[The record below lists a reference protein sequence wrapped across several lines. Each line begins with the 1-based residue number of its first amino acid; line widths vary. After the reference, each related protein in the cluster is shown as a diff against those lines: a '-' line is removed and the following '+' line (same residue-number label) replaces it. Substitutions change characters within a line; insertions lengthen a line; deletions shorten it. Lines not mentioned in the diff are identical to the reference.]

1 MHFTEREKKSMATS
15 KHFSPNIVNLLGYWL
30 SDCNLNRDPFDDISR
45 ITVSL
50 TNYELNAESKQFTI
64 TYQVQLFSHEG
75 KQSVMQYKAVF
86 NIGNDSFINDFLKKI
101 DDSNYKLQPESNE
114 FIVLMIQISF
124 PYVRQSLSNLTND
137 FCETINLPIINAN
150 ELIEK
155 SLEFKKTIPSIGE

>member
-1 MHFTEREKKSMATS
+1 M
-15 KHFSPNIVNLLGYWL
+15 
-30 SDCNLNRDPFDDISR
+30 
-45 ITVSL
+45 
-50 TNYELNAESKQFTI
+50 
-64 TYQVQLFSHEG
+64 

-101 DDSNYKLQPESNE
+101 DNSNYKLQPESNE